1 MPKSIPTNSERNSS
15 LSATSH
21 RQLRGT
27 NDLQE
32 GAKINYHLPQKENN
46 NNKSSPPWSGEDRYK
61 RKTPDPSSRAPLSPR
76 HSKRQKHDDD
86 DDYHLRVDEGTAKNN
101 DIGSSGRIG
110 TTTPWAGSQVEL
122 ADDDRKPAA
131 KPDPAVHT
139 KQGDFDLPNEE
150 AEDEEDVVKA
160 LIQLIRSGGVGVGDI
175 GMFYSII
182 VQHCITTHCLTNC
195 QMLSWPM

>member
-32 GAKINYHLPQKENN
+32 GAKINYRHPQKENN
-46 NNKSSPPWSGEDRYK
+46 NNKSSPLRSGEDKYK
-61 RKTPDPSSRAPLSPR
+61 RKTPDPSSRAPLSP
-76 HSKRQKHDDD
+76 KRQKYDD

-110 TTTPWAGSQVEL
+110 TKFVRCMHMYDQATTFQFHQNQLEIDDL
-122 ADDDRKPAA
+122 A
-131 KPDPAVHT
+131 
-139 KQGDFDLPNEE
+139 
-150 AEDEEDVVKA
+150 A
-160 LIQLIRSGGVGVGDI
+160 L
-175 GMFYSII
+175 
-182 VQHCITTHCLTNC
+182 
-195 QMLSWPM
+195 